1 MSTTY
6 YVRKKLSKEEVYSS
20 ATWWEQRSKTPV
32 ADIEQKL
39 KYVRDYF
46 ADIWGIDIDKLRDI
60 VLRRTAEVKDMDLR
74 ILPD

>member
-1 MSTTY
+1 M
-6 YVRKKLSKEEVYSS
+6 
-20 ATWWEQRSKTPV
+20 